1 MLWRRPKVSLHDAA
15 LVYAELGIPVF
26 PCHWPTAAS
35 PRRSATA
42 GCSCQLLACSFPGEH
57 PLVPDW
63 LEAATTERAQID
75 AWWFQHPRA
84 NVGLRTG
91 VAFDVVD
98 IPGDLVGRV
107 PLTAM
112 PDGPMADTGS
122 GRRHYFVAPSGRGNT
137 ALPARS
143 TGPRHRLY
151 RHGRGGYVL
160 AAPSRHVGGG
170 TTHWLRPLTAPVP
183 DAPPHAL
190 AAMAGIGEQPA

>member
-15 LVYAELGIPVF
+15 LVYAELGVPVF

-42 GCSCQLLACSFPGEH
+42 GCSCQLLACSLPGEH

-63 LEAATTERAQID
+63 LDAATTERAQID
-75 AWWFQHPRA
+75 AWWFQHPLA
-84 NVGLRTG
+84 NVALLTG

-98 IPGDLVGRV
+98 IPGELLGRV

-112 PDGPMADTGS
+112 PDGPAADTGT

-143 TGPRHRLY
+143 TDIRQRLY

-190 AAMAGIGEQPA
+190 AAMAGTGEQSA